1 MEYLTVRE
9 TSEKWGMSIR
19 MVNYYLNTGRVE
31 GAVRKTSEWLIPYTA
46 KRPKDGRKK
55 GTVTDS
61 KKGTKRK
68 RNVNKCYMPLISSP
82 CPGSFHE
89 FEYSLADEEERKVAR
104 ALWHYFRNDE
114 EDCRTVSAQ
123 CFDSKSAQIRLS
135 ARLVHA
141 MATVQTGDAEEVLSD
156 LAAITSESKKSS
168 DHSVKLY
175 TLVTESLVSV
185 FFHSESADLSNL
197 QDKISL
203 FPAGMQYYTIYAAA
217 HELYIRREYQRAMGM
232 AEGALMMAGN
242 RFPIASIYLNLVL
255 CMICMNLKDD
265 ERAEAAFMRAWNI
278 ALPERYIHPF
288 IEHHG
293 MLQGQIERSLRYQ
306 YPKEYEEI
314 IESVYQFSR
323 GWMKIH
329 NPVSTLQVTD
339 ALTPYEFS
347 IAMLAA
353 KGRSNKEIAKLLGIT
368 INTVKSYMEII
379 FTKLHISS
387 RNDIDAFVNR

>member
-9 TSEKWGMSIR
+9 TSERWGMSIR
-19 MVNYYLNTGRVE
+19 MVNYYLNTGRIE
-31 GAVRKTSEWLIPYTA
+31 GAVRKRSEWLIPYTA
-46 KRPKDGRKK
+46 KRPADGRKK
-55 GTVTDS
+55 AAS
-61 KKGTKRK
+61 KKTTRRK
-68 RNVNKCYMPLISSP
+68 RNVNKCYMPLIASP

-104 ALWHYFRNDE
+104 ALWHYFRNEE
-114 EDCRTVSAQ
+114 EDCRTVSEQ
-123 CFDSKSAQIRLS
+123 CFNSSSAQIRLS

-141 MATVQTGDAEEVLSD
+141 MATVQTGDSAAVLSD
-156 LAAITSESKKSS
+156 FNAIAEEDKKTSDQSA
-168 DHSVKLY
+168 KLY
-175 TLVTESLVSV
+175 TLVTEGLVSI
-185 FFHSESADLSNL
+185 FFHSESADLSGL
-197 QDKISL
+197 RDKISL
-203 FPAGMQYYTIYAAA
+203 CPAGIQYYAIYATA
-217 HELYIRREYQRAMGM
+217 HELYIKREYQRAMGM
-232 AEGALMMAGN
+232 AEGALMMAGD
-242 RFPIASIYLNLVL
+242 RFPIASIYLNIVL

-265 ERAEAAFMRAWNI
+265 EQAEAAFMRAWRI

-293 MLQGQIERSLRYQ
+293 MLQGQIERLLRSQ

-314 IESVYQFSR
+314 IDSVYRFSR

-368 INTVKSYMEII
+368 LNTVKSYMEII

-387 RNDIDAFVNR
+387 RNEIDAFVNR